1 MDFLLITGMS
11 GAGKSLALNFFE
23 DRGYFCVDNLPP
35 ALITKFAKLCL
46 HSEMNKIAIV
56 SDIRGRE
63 FFEALYSQLSN
74 LEEMNIDHE
83 ILYLEA
89 SNETLIRRYKETRRK
104 HPLDEE
110 GRMIEAIKKERKLM
124 EEFRGKSTNII
135 DTSRL
140 SVKEFNKEL
149 ESIYSFAEGEE
160 NKISIS
166 IVSFGFKYGMPKD
179 ADLVFD
185 VRFLPNPHYVNHLKD
200 KTGKDKE
207 VQDYIFKWPVANKF
221 YNKLFDFIEF
231 LIPEYVKEG
240 KSHLSIAIGCTG
252 GQHRSVFTALKLKE
266 FIENKDYRAVIKHR
280 DIDKK
285 RDGSSQLS
293 EE

>member
-35 ALITKFAKLCL
+35 ALITKFAELCI
-46 HSEMNKIAIV
+46 HSELNKIAVV

-63 FFEALYSQLSN
+63 FFQALFSQLTV
-74 LEEMNIDHE
+74 LENMDIDYE

-110 GRMIEAIKKERKLM
+110 GRIIEAIRKERELM
-124 EEFRGKSTNII
+124 EELRGKATNII
-135 DTSRL
+135 DTSKL
-140 SVKEFNKEL
+140 SVKKFNDEL
-149 ESIYSFAEGEE
+149 KHIYSLSQGD
-160 NKISIS
+160 NKTISIS
-166 IVSFGFKYGMPKD
+166 VVSFGFKYGMPKD
-179 ADLVFD
+179 ADMVFD
-185 VRFLPNPHYVNHLKD
+185 VRFLPNPHYVGHLKD
-200 KTGKDKE
+200 RTGKEE
-207 VQDYIFKWPVANKF
+207 VVQNYIMKWPVANKF
-221 YNKLFDFIEF
+221 YDKLFDFISF
-231 LIPEYVKEG
+231 LIPEYIKEG

-252 GQHRSVFTALKLKE
+252 GQHRSVTTAIKLGN
-266 FIENKDYRAVIKHR
+266 FIKSEEYRVVIKHR

-285 RDGSSQLS
+285 
-293 EE
+293 

>member
-46 HSEMNKIAIV
+46 HSEMNKIAVV

-74 LEEMNIDHE
+74 LEEMNIDYE

-124 EEFRGKSTNII
+124 EEFRGKSTHIL

-140 SVKEFNKEL
+140 SVKDFNQEL
-149 ESIYSFAEGEE
+149 ESIYSLTEDGES
-160 NKISIS
+160 KISIS
-166 IVSFGFKYGMPKD
+166 VVSFGFKYGMPKD

-185 VRFLPNPHYVNHLKD
+185 VRFLPNPHYVSHLRP
-200 KTGKDKE
+200 KTGKEKE
-207 VQDYIFKWPVANKF
+207 VQDYIFKWPVAGRF
-221 YNKLFDFIEF
+221 YDKLFDFIDF
-231 LIPEYVKEG
+231 LIPEYIKEG

-252 GQHRSVFTALKLKE
+252 GKHRSVTTALKLGE
-266 FIENKDYRAVIKHR
+266 FIEKRDYRVVIKHR
-280 DIDKK
+280 DIEKK
-285 RDGSSQLS
+285 RDGSSQLI